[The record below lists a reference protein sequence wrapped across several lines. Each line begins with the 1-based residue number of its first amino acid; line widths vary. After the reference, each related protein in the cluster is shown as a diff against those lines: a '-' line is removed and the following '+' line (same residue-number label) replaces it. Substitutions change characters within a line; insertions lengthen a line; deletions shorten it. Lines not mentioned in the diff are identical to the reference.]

1 MATSPASHTDP
12 RLRSLDTLADWLDS
26 RFTIPGTD
34 IRFGLDAV
42 VGLIPGAGN
51 AAGYLASS
59 ALVLTMARH
68 GASMRLV
75 VRMLLNIALDATVGA
90 IPILGSIF
98 DVAYKANNRNVRLL
112 REHYAEGKHTGSA
125 APVIA
130 IALAGLLII
139 GALGL
144 YLAYLL
150 LTWLFA
156 LL

>member
-1 MATSPASHTDP
+1 MTPPTDP
-12 RLRSLDTLADWLDS
+12 AKAPALKRADQLADLLDS
-26 RFTIPGTD
+26 RFVIPGTD
-34 IRFGLDAV
+34 IRFGVDALLGLV
-42 VGLIPGAGN
+42 PGGGDLVG
-51 AAGYLASS
+51 YVASG

-68 GASMRLV
+68 GASPLLV
-75 VRMLLNIALDATVGA
+75 ARMLGNVLLDTVVGSV
-90 IPILGSIF
+90 PVLGTVF

-150 LTWLFA
+150 LTWLLA